1 MQLQKELD
9 DLKSQLDIKTQKLKR
24 SEEDNRILS
33 KKLKESRT
41 TSTTGKLEIVNMAL
55 LRCAT
60 CVRT

>member
-24 SEEDNRILS
+24 LEEDNRILS
-33 KKLKESRT
+33 KKLIESRT
-41 TSTTGKLEIVNMAL
+41 TSTTSKIEIVNMAL

-60 CVRT
+60 YVCT